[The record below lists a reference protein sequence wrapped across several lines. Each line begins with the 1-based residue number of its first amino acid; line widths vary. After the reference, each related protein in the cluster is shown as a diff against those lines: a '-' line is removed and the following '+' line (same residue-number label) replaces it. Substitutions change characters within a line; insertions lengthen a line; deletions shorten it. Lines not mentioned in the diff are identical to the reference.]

1 MIIIKVQGI
10 FGYQVLVFSVSVV
23 VTGKVSFEVIR
34 SEAWKIVGGDYNTM
48 ENKES
53 CPQQQSNF
61 CHQRSIASYSTDN
74 CSKNQQ

>member
-1 MIIIKVQGI
+1 MIISKVQGI

-34 SEAWKIVGGDYNTM
+34 SKAWKIVGGDYNTM

-61 CHQRSIASYSTDN
+61 ET
-74 CSKNQQ
+74 